1 MSQED
6 GKHIRANAEQLLQ
19 RVAKR
24 EQLLSLSPCGS
35 TNKFLTPQQ
44 QEELRKLSIKHDKDE
59 RRNTE
64 ESLRRHGYVPKVQR
78 RRVVVDGKVYVEEIE
93 GESDADDC
101 SFVSC
106 LEEEGQIAN
115 QSHVSATTSQEHDSS
130 CKSKEEWVHLQE
142 SIGNDDDG
150 DWEPLVPQGIDE
162 QEQPLDSPADSK
174 NDSGTQSEAPKN
186 ELVPINQSNITNQE
200 IVEHNKTDEKQDDN
214 NPLLWI
220 GGGLAVVGAVAG
232 IAFANIK
239 KKEHFEKKSKRSGES
254 S

>member
-19 RVAKR
+19 RVAER
-24 EQLLSLSPCGS
+24 EQLLSLSPCGGK
-35 TNKFLTPQQ
+35 NKKFLTPQQ
-44 QEELRKLSIKHDKDE
+44 QEELRKQSIKHDKEE
-59 RRNTE
+59 RRNAE
-64 ESLRRHGYVPKVQR
+64 ESLRRHGYIPKVQR

-93 GESDADDC
+93 GESDDADDS

-106 LEEEGQIAN
+106 LEDEGQIAN
-115 QSHVSATTSQEHDSS
+115 HAQIPTTVSQDHNSS
-130 CKSKEEWVHLQE
+130 DKSKEDWVHLPE
-142 SIGNDDDG
+142 SIDKEVDDG
-150 DWEPLVPQGIDE
+150 DWEPLVPEGIDKAE
-162 QEQPLDSPADSK
+162 QSLDSPTDSK
-174 NDSGTQSEAPKN
+174 NALEHG
-186 ELVPINQSNITNQE
+186 LVPTNQSNSTNQE
-200 IVEHNKTDEKQDDN
+200 IIEHIEKDQREGDN

-239 KKEHFEKKSKRSGES
+239 KKEHFEKKAKGSGDS